1 MIKLWVYVFLG
12 VFLSYSVY
20 AEEAV
25 LNDPLKIE
33 VYRSRT
39 CGCCGKWIE
48 HLKANQFEV
57 IEHVVD
63 DMDEIKQKYAVPG
76 QMASCHTA
84 IVDSYII
91 EGHVP
96 SDDIK
101 KLLKNKPPVR
111 GISVPGMPV
120 GTPGM
125 EMGSRKDAF
134 QVISFDKDG
143 QYRVFS
149 HYEGHP

>member
-1 MIKLWVYVFLG
+1 MIKLWVKVFLG
-12 VFLSYSVY
+12 VLFISSAY
-20 AEEAV
+20 AENAGLDE
-25 LNDPLKIE
+25 LLKIE

-39 CGCCGKWIE
+39 CGCCGKWVE

-57 IEHVVD
+57 VEHVVD
-63 DMDEIKQKYAVPG
+63 DMDEVKQKYAVPG

-96 SDDIK
+96 ANDIK
-101 KLLKNKPPVR
+101 NLLKTKPLVR
-111 GISVPGMPV
+111 GIAVPGMPV

-125 EMGSRKDAF
+125 EMGGRQDAF
-134 QVISFDKDG
+134 QVISFDQNG
-143 QYRVFS
+143 QYRVFN
-149 HYEGHP
+149 HYEGKP